1 MYNSASR
8 LKCFYQIIF
17 SQLDISL
24 PLLHILTLNF
34 LQICF
39 SWLPIFFDILLRF
52 IDAKKVFQ
60 IVRSPFLALVQKIKI
75 ELSKCSVT
83 IKLSNTNNKIAI
95 SVFFACVS
103 FYEQS
108 NKCTHKIGFRV
119 LDI

>member
-1 MYNSASR
+1 MFSR
-8 LKCFYQIIF
+8 
-17 SQLDISL
+17 
-24 PLLHILTLNF
+24 
-34 LQICF
+34 
-39 SWLPIFFDILLRF
+39 LPIFFDILLRF

-83 IKLSNTNNKIAI
+83 MKLSNTNNKIAI
-95 SVFFACVS
+95 SVFFAGVS